1 MKNNSVI
8 KGLRLLREQLSF
20 YTELISPERPADFGG
35 AIAMVANITIREV
48 ETHLET
54 FKKQLP
60 LGFEEVDVLQ
70 DEWIEEVGRYST
82 QFGDMKDAEG
92 KSLSIVFNKLAN
104 ALKQMCDYLNNPHDN
119 DLLCFFSRLQ
129 EEYKTSHE
137 GIKTQREYTK
147 WKNTLPK
154 NRLLAELKM
163 RLNQEIDSLEIN
175 IAGCHKENIFDAE
188 KKMVSAEGIARFV
201 YFNPQQFK
209 ECSEALNCILKFALI
224 AEWIACDIANG
235 QSIERGCLPEPLNSE
250 EAMQYWVKLQQA
262 GFVDNKCRLL
272 SETTRKEAM
281 YIADLFSEKLGLKT
295 KWKPFEELWGLN
307 NLAQEKWQFQQT
319 GSMPSRYK
327 EIDHI
332 FGD

>member
-8 KGLRLLREQLSF
+8 KGLCLLREQLSF

-35 AIAMVANITIREV
+35 AIAMVANITIGEV
-48 ETHLET
+48 EAHLET

-82 QFGDMKDAEG
+82 QFAEMRDSEG
-92 KSLSIVFNKLAN
+92 KSLSIVFQKLAN
-104 ALKQMCDYLNNPHDN
+104 SLKRMCEYLNNPHDN
-119 DLLCFFSRLQ
+119 DLLLFFSRHLDC
-129 EEYKTSHE
+129 YRNSHD
-137 GIKTQREYTK
+137 GAKAQREYLK

-154 NRLLAELKM
+154 SRLYTELTM
-163 RLNQEIDSLEIN
+163 RLNQEANSLEIN
-175 IAGCHKENIFDAE
+175 IPGCHKENLFDSE
-188 KKMVSAEGIARFV
+188 MMQVSAEGIARFV

-209 ECSEALNCILKFALI
+209 DCNKELNCILRFALV
-224 AEWIACDIANG
+224 AELSAYDIANC
-235 QSIERGCLPEPLNSE
+235 QAIEPVSLSEPLNSE
-250 EAMQYWVKLQQA
+250 EAMSYWVKLQEN

-272 SETTRKEAM
+272 AETTRKEAM
-281 YIADLFSEKLGLKT
+281 YIADLFSDKLGLKT

-307 NLAQEKWQFQQT
+307 NLAQEKWNMKET
-319 GSMPSRYK
+319 GTMPSRYK

-332 FGD
+332 FND